1 MTVGVADPNRAPTG
15 TPWWLE
21 LADVISIVL
30 LVIAFAVTIG
40 GGFRVSDGNVRLS
53 VTSPWAPLALAA
65 GLVALRHVL
74 RPHPT
79 IAARIA
85 SAIGTVTAQESWRAA
100 WPPFVVSR
108 AAVLIVGMLAVYT
121 FGIAPLAPPLR
132 ISDSDLVNLPLR
144 FDAGWYLSIARN
156 GYMWTPRDVGRQQN
170 IAFFPAFPMA
180 MRLVGRISGA
190 SGIAYIYGGLL
201 ISHVAFLWALML
213 LYQLA
218 RDDLGEPAA
227 AGAVLLLASYP
238 FSVFHGAVY
247 TESLFLLAALGAVLE
262 FRHNR
267 WGHAILWGLLAGLTR
282 PNGCLLALTLA
293 TLALTGY
300 LARRRRGSR
309 RVFLAGELAA
319 IGAPVLGAAIYWLF
333 LWQFTGSPFRWS
345 EQHEAWGRTFQG
357 LAPIAAAG
365 DFAAEHGIGAYIR
378 THPDDVMN
386 AVPSLFALAAA
397 IPIGV
402 RLGSAYSVF
411 IVSNLLPPLMFGGFV
426 STGRL
431 TSTLFPLFVWL
442 GAVTRRATP
451 LVVLIFAMLQGL
463 IAALF
468 YCWRPPY

>member
-1 MTVGVADPNRAPTG
+1 
-15 TPWWLE
+15 
-21 LADVISIVL
+21 VISIVL
-30 LVIAFAVTIG
+30 LVMALAVAIG

-74 RPHPT
+74 RPRPT
-79 IAARIA
+79 IAARLA

-100 WPPFVVSR
+100 WPAFVVSR
-108 AAVLIVGMLAVYT
+108 ATVLIVGMLAVYT
-121 FGIAPLAPPLR
+121 FGIPPLAPRLR
-132 ISDSDLVNLPLR
+132 ISDSELVNLPVR
-144 FDAGWYLSIARN
+144 WDAGWYLSIARN

-170 IAFFPAFPMA
+170 VAFFPALPMA
-180 MRLVGRISGA
+180 MRVVGRIFGA
-190 SGIAYIYGGLL
+190 SGIAYIYGGVV
-201 ISHVAFLWALML
+201 ISLVAFLWALML

-300 LARRRRGSR
+300 LARRRTGSR

-345 EQHEAWGRTFQG
+345 EQHEAWGRTFEG
-357 LAPIAAAG
+357 FAPIVAAG

-378 THPDDVMN
+378 THPEVVMN

-397 IPIGV
+397 IPIGM
-402 RLGSAYSVF
+402 RLGWAYSVF
-411 IVSNLLPPLMFGGFV
+411 IVSNLLPPLMVGGFM

-442 GAVTRRATP
+442 GALTGRATP